1 MSQRHSPLSTLI
13 ATAVAAIALGLPGLA
28 SAEYWHPANNEAGV
42 VVHEE
47 HFQSTKTRAQVQAE
61 IAAARQQGCMSFGEG
76 DYPCA
81 TPDKGPDKGP
91 GKTRAQV
98 IDELRNE
105 SAAERAARLSLMA
118 N

>member
-1 MSQRHSPLSTLI
+1 MSQRHPSLSSLI
-13 ATAVAAIALGLPGLA
+13 AAAAAVIALGLPGLA

-61 IAAARQQGCMSFGEG
+61 IVAARQQGCMSFGEG
-76 DYPCA
+76 GYPCA
-81 TPDKGPDKGP
+81 TPDKGP

-98 IDELRNE
+98 IEELRNE
-105 SAAERAARLSLMA
+105 SAAERAAQLSLMA

>member
-81 TPDKGPDKGP
+81 TPDKGP